1 MRLFQV
7 AISFLS
13 TETAMTGLHVAPTAP
28 CSIEYESSSIDAES
42 FHKQVGVVRAI
53 SKSGLL
59 YLSCELECAIITP
72 DPLLPKQMRYQTAL
86 RPDSMPRL
94 YRDRAG
100 CAFDGLRA
108 SSA

>member
-1 MRLFQV
+1 
-7 AISFLS
+7 
-13 TETAMTGLHVAPTAP
+13 VAPTAP

-72 DPLLPKQMRYQTAL
+72 DGDL
-86 RPDSMPRL
+86 RLSVRIPRAQNQLTRL
-94 YRDRAG
+94 YFSEFFMIWSGRRDSNPRPSAPKTEALPD
-100 CAFDGLRA
+100 CATPRQYA
-108 SSA
+108 